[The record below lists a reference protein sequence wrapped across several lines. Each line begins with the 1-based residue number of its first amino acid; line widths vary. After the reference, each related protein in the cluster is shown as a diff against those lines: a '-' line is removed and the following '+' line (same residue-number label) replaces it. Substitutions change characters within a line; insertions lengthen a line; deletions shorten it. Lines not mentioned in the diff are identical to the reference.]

1 MMTMSGE
8 PRAGATRGVRSRVV
22 GKTGVL
28 VSAACA
34 ALLVTAVPATS
45 GATASEFYSGKRI
58 ALIVGF
64 NPAGTYDVYARIVA
78 NWLPNYIPGKPTIVV
93 QNMPGAGGAKAAN
106 FLFAQGSRDGLTI
119 GTVSQ
124 AMALGQAVKDPTV
137 SYDAT
142 KFAWIGR
149 VTPVT
154 EMSLTWHTSPTKTI
168 QDAMTRETVVASTGA
183 GSTPYL
189 MPLVMNRVVGTK
201 LKLVRGYPGTTGGLL
216 AMERGE
222 VEGGYATAETLLF
235 AKAQWL
241 KERTINVLVQY
252 SQHRHPAFPDVP
264 TVVELGKSGADRQVL
279 SLFGSTAEIGRSF
292 LAPPGVPAERVN
304 ILRTAFDA
312 MTNDPAFKQ
321 ELAQKNMEFGP
332 LGGAALQD
340 MISATLQISPEI
352 ANRAAQAQ
360 ASE

>member
-1 MMTMSGE
+1 
-8 PRAGATRGVRSRVV
+8 
-22 GKTGVL
+22 L
-28 VSAACA
+28 ACA
-34 ALLVTAVPATS
+34 ALLFAATS
-45 GATASEFYSGKRI
+45 AGAGAPSEFYSGKRI

-64 NPAGTYDVYARIVA
+64 NPAGTYDIYARIVA

-137 SYDAT
+137 AYDAT
-142 KFAWIGR
+142 QFTWIGR

-168 QDAMTRETVVASTGA
+168 EDAMTRETVMASTGA

-189 MPLVMNRVVGTK
+189 MPLVLNRAAGTK
-201 LKLVRGYPGTTGGLL
+201 LKLVRGYAGTTGGLL

-222 VEGGYATAETLLF
+222 VEGAYATAETLLI

-241 KERTINVLVQY
+241 KDRTINVLVQY
-252 SQHRHPAFPDVP
+252 SQNRHPAFPNVP
-264 TVVELGKSGADRQVL
+264 TMVELGKTPADRQVL
-279 SLFGSTAEIGRSF
+279 SLFGSTAEVGRSY
-292 LAPPGVPAERVN
+292 LAPPGVPAERLKV
-304 ILRTAFDA
+304 LRTAFDA
-312 MTNDPAFKQ
+312 MTADPAFKQ
-321 ELAQKNMEFGP
+321 ELSQKNMEFGP
-332 LGGAALQD
+332 LSGAALQEL
-340 MISATLQISPEI
+340 ISQTLRISPEI
-352 ANRAAQAQ
+352 ATRAAQAH
-360 ASE
+360 ARRPAALAPRAFDFTAREWR